1 MHQPGSPPRRPRR
14 ALATVAAA
22 ALAATIALSGC
33 SSTGGPGTP
42 TLTWY
47 INPDDGG
54 QAEIA
59 QRCSAASGGA
69 YAIQTALLPRDATS
83 QREQLARRLAAGDT
97 SLDIMS
103 LDPPFMP
110 ELAEPGFLAPVPDK
124 VAADSTADAVEGAV
138 QAATW
143 RGRITAVPFWANTQ
157 LLWYK
162 KSVAQ
167 EAGLDMSQPVTW
179 DQLMAATEKTGKQLG
194 VQGIRS
200 ESMTVW
206 VNALYESQGQHII
219 LNPNAPSADYQLG
232 LDTPAGEEAARIVST
247 IGQKGLGGPGISTQN
262 ENITMVNWQ
271 SAQGSFM
278 VNWPFVYAATQSA
291 VQQGTVQQSVLDD
304 MGWALYPR
312 VKADEPTA
320 PPYGGIVL
328 GVGAKSKHPDLAY
341 QAISCIV
348 SPENQAYYFV
358 SNGNPP
364 ADKKAYDDPAVRAK
378 YPMADT
384 IRESLDLAKSRP
396 QTPFYNEISTSI
408 QQRWTPL
415 NAVTPQTPKET
426 QDFVLAVLKGERLL

>member
-1 MHQPGSPPRRPRR
+1 MDQARTSRTRRRR
-14 ALATVAAA
+14 ALAMAVATGMAVTV
-22 ALAATIALSGC
+22 ALSGC
-33 SSTGGPGTP
+33 STNQGGSSP

-54 QAEIA
+54 QAQIA
-59 QRCSAASGGA
+59 QRCSSASGGK
-69 YAIQTALLPRDATS
+69 YTIQTSLLPRDASS
-83 QREQLARRLAAGDT
+83 QREQLARRLAAGDS

-110 ELAEPGFLAPVPDK
+110 ELAEPGFLAPVPQDL
-124 VAADSTADAVEGAV
+124 ATSSTKNAVEGAV
-138 QAATW
+138 KGATW
-143 RGRITAVPFWANTQ
+143 KGKIVAVPFWANTQ

-167 EAGLDMSQPVTW
+167 QAGLDMSQPVTW
-179 DQLMAATEKTGKQLG
+179 DQLIAAAEKTGKQLG

-219 LNPNAPSADYQLG
+219 TNPQASGADYQLG
-232 LDTPAGEEAARIVST
+232 LDSAAGTEAARIIGT
-247 IGQKGLGGPGISTQN
+247 IGQKGLGGPGITTQN
-262 ENITMVNWQ
+262 ESITMKNWQ
-271 SAQGSFM
+271 ADKGSFM

-291 VQQGTVQQSVLDD
+291 VKQGSVQQSLVDD

-312 VKADEPTA
+312 VKADQPTA
-320 PPYGGIVL
+320 PPLGGIVL
-328 GVGAKSKHPDLAY
+328 GVGAKSKHVDLAY
-341 QAISCIV
+341 QAVSCIV
-348 SPENQAYYFV
+348 SPANQAYYFV

-364 ADKKAYDDPAVRAK
+364 ADKTAYDDPAVRAK

-384 IRESLDLAKSRP
+384 IRESLDLAKPRP
-396 QTPFYNEISTSI
+396 QTPYYNEISTSI

-415 NAVTPQTPKET
+415 SSVSASTPKDT
-426 QDFVLAVLKGERLL
+426 QDFVQAVLKGERLL

>member
-1 MHQPGSPPRRPRR
+1 VTG
-14 ALATVAAA
+14 
-22 ALAATIALSGC
+22 LAAVLVLGGC
-33 SSTGGPGTP
+33 SSQSGSASP

-59 QRCSAASGGA
+59 KRCSADSGGK
-69 YAIQTALLPRDATS
+69 YTIETSLLPRDASS

-97 SLDIMS
+97 SMDIMS

-110 ELAEPGFLAPVPDK
+110 ELAEPGFLATVP
-124 VAADSTADAVEGAV
+124 AELATSSTENAVEGAV
-138 QAATW
+138 KGATW
-143 RGRITAVPFWANTQ
+143 KGEVAAVPFWANTQ
-157 LLWYK
+157 LLWFK

-179 DQLMAATEKTGKQLG
+179 DQLMAATEQTGKQLG

-206 VNALYESQGQHII
+206 VNALYESQGQPII
-219 LNPNAPSADYQLG
+219 LNPEAPAEELQLG
-232 LDTPAGEEAARIVST
+232 LDTPAGEEAARIVGT
-247 IGQKGLGGPGISTQN
+247 IGDKGLGGPGITTQN
-262 ENITMVNWQ
+262 ENVTMVNWQ
-271 SAQGSFM
+271 SPEGSFM

-291 VQQGTVQQSVLDD
+291 IEQGTVKQSVLDD

-312 VKADEPTA
+312 VHADQDTA
-320 PPYGGIVL
+320 PPFGGIVL
-328 GVGAKSKHPDLAY
+328 GVGAESKHIDLSY
-341 QAISCIV
+341 EAISCII
-348 SPENQAYYFV
+348 STENQAYYFV

-364 ADKKAYDDPAVRAK
+364 ADKAAYDHPDVRAK

-384 IRESLDLAKSRP
+384 IRDSLDLAKPRP
-396 QTPFYNEISTSI
+396 QTPYYNEVSTSI

-415 NAVTPQTPKET
+415 DAVTPQTPAET
-426 QDFVLAVLKGERLL
+426 QDFVLKVLKGERLL

>member
-1 MHQPGSPPRRPRR
+1 M
-14 ALATVAAA
+14 VAAA
-22 ALAATIALSGC
+22 ALAATTAVSGC
-33 SSTGGPGTP
+33 SSAKGAGAP

-54 QAEIA
+54 QAQIA
-59 QRCSAASGGA
+59 QRCTAAAGGR
-69 YAIQTALLPRDATS
+69 YTIQTSLLPRDAS
-83 QREQLARRLAAGDT
+83 AQREQLARRLAAGDS

-110 ELAEPGFLAPVPDK
+110 ELAEPGFLAPVP
-124 VAADSTADAVEGAV
+124 AALAASSTKDAVQGAI

-143 RGRITAVPFWANTQ
+143 KGKIAAVPFWANTQ

-162 KSVAQ
+162 KSVAAQ
-167 EAGLDMSQPVTW
+167 AGLDMSKPVTW
-179 DQLMAATEKTGKQLG
+179 DQLMTATEQTGKQLG

-206 VNALYESQGQHII
+206 VNALYESQGQSI
-219 LNPNAPSADYQLG
+219 LENPSAPVADYRLG
-232 LDTPAGEEAARIVST
+232 LDSPAGQEAARIVGT
-247 IGQKGLGGPGISTQN
+247 IGTKGLGGPGIATQN
-262 ENITMVNWQ
+262 ENVTMQNWQ
-271 SAQGSFM
+271 GANGSFM

-291 VQQGTVQQSVLDD
+291 VKQGTVKQSLLDD

-320 PPYGGIVL
+320 PPFGGIVL
-328 GVGAKSKHPDLAY
+328 GVGARSKHPDLAFD
-341 QAISCIV
+341 AVSCIV
-348 SPENQAYYFV
+348 SPQNQAYYFV

-364 ADKKAYDDPAVRAK
+364 ADKSAYDDPEVRAK

-396 QTPFYNEISTSI
+396 QTPYYNEISTSI

-415 NAVTPQTPKET
+415 AGVTASTPKQT
-426 QDFVLAVLKGERLL
+426 QDFVQAVLRGERLL

>member
-1 MHQPGSPPRRPRR
+1 M
-14 ALATVAAA
+14 
-22 ALAATIALSGC
+22 SGC
-33 SSTGGPGTP
+33 ASTRGSGTP

-69 YAIQTALLPRDATS
+69 YTIQTSLLPRDATS
-83 QREQLARRLAAGDT
+83 QREQLARRLAAGDS

-110 ELAEPGFLAPVPDK
+110 ELAEPGFLAPVPAD
-124 VAADSTADAVEGAV
+124 VAAASTANAVDGAV

-143 RGRITAVPFWANTQ
+143 GGRITAVPFWANTQ

-167 EAGLDMSQPVTW
+167 QAGLDMSQPVTW

-206 VNALYESQGQHII
+206 VNALYESQGQHIV
-219 LNPNAPSADYQLG
+219 LNPDAPAADYQLG
-232 LDTPAGEEAARIVST
+232 LDTPAGKEAARIVST
-247 IGQKGLGGPGISTQN
+247 IGQKGLGGPGITTQN

-271 SAQGSFM
+271 GDQGSFM

-291 VQQGTVQQSVLDD
+291 VEQGTVQKSVLDD

-328 GVGAKSKHPDLAY
+328 GVGSKSKHPDLAY
-341 QAISCIV
+341 KAISCIV
-348 SPENQAYYFV
+348 SPANQAYYFV

-364 ADKKAYDDPAVRAK
+364 ADKTAYDDPAVRAK

-415 NAVTPQTPKET
+415 PEVTPTTPKET
-426 QDFVLAVLKGERLL
+426 QDFVMAVLKGERLL